1 MNMTICSALPSHVL
15 IQMNMTICSALPSH
29 VLIQLEKNNSC
40 QFFCGHFTT
49 VSGDSLVTY
58 FREY

>member
-1 MNMTICSALPSHVL
+1 
-15 IQMNMTICSALPSH
+15 MNMTICSALPSH
-29 VLIQLEKNNSC
+29 VLIQLENNSC

>member
-1 MNMTICSALPSHVL
+1 
-15 IQMNMTICSALPSH
+15 MNMTICSALPSH

-49 VSGDSLVTY
+49 VSGDSLVTWA
-58 FREY
+58 